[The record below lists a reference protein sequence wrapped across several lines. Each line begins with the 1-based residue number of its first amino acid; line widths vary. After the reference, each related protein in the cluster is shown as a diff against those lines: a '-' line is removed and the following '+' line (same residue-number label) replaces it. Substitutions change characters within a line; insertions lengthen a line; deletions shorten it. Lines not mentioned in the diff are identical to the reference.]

1 MNNTDLIWRNLS
13 DFWGKIPEADRL
25 VIEKLWEGWAQ
36 CLDAEYAQLYQ
47 IDFAKSIETCP
58 IFNKYRWCLLD
69 LSKKNLAKIKDYIS
83 TVKRESFITQTTSS
97 AINDQLKVANHVDHR
112 HIYIRPKNF
121 VKEIKLPFGLEPALV
136 EGFKIY
142 SGVALNGSELVYGP
156 DFLLSG
162 NSIKLGN
169 TVSSSDQVGFLVG
182 INETNLDVFHTW
194 FRHSEYTASLKSTFI
209 LPQTYDETIGVM
221 VFVDGRYLNQDEI
234 TLDTNNTVSTNNPV
248 SGNVEFI
255 WYIKDVNAKF
265 DQFHKHAKQA
275 FIFNPDAVSGTGTA
289 GSISYLSLS
298 PPQSVISDIRYSG
311 PESHMRLFLKGKFY
325 PDEFW
330 TYDPALGV
338 INFLTPISWAASE
351 FVPISVEFF
360 DIQKEEFDI
369 SHIHVIRQ
377 YANINVNLTSS
388 TFDDGGRFDDNGF
401 FDSQEELNQYT
412 LEFEIE
418 DVNSLRIFFNGR
430 YLYNQYDYIVSENRK
445 TIFFKF
451 NINGGNFRFE
461 YERSSGRFSYGASD
475 LDGLTQA
482 QIRKANLM
490 LFYNEDRELMAEF
503 DVNSPEVLTK
513 ASEAYALA
521 SQDIYCVSIPQL
533 QNRVDNADVKFIEKT
548 LVKKGDYKIVNGG
561 IQSDVQL
568 PESLWCPVVYFDE
581 SFLAKNFGILVDYQK
596 IGSSEPYKQALKS
609 IWSGLWNGPVIEN
622 VEWIISMFLNVPY
635 IPEDGKVASISQSLV
650 YTEILTDSEKYYL
663 DSTRTTTLQVG
674 DQLYL
679 GQGLGSASKYSGET
693 SFTSVG
699 EYASTR
705 LEIPNITVV
714 AKRGDLISISN
725 GSAAGIYSVIRTE
738 ENCVII
744 NKPLTGAVGLIQED
758 VFDAT
763 VVYDALENSISWPQF
778 NRSIEVGSYIYF
790 SDVYSSV
797 KVVSKIQDRPV
808 LETLPPITIAPGVN
822 FKAFNRT
829 GYAIVESGATPYVKR
844 NAIVRSINRFYVNR
858 VGLDNG
864 QYVDVNSTFDLDVV
878 VGQSVRRFQPVSRQ
892 VSVYDSELR
901 PNWLYERNSA
911 FNQEFSSGGNE
922 TRSRVLD
929 SVCNLDGFWL
939 TDTYTNF
946 IGIVNIGDEV
956 NISSGV
962 NATTIR
968 YTVKLVREHEL
979 ELSNE
984 VNNDIDVSYS
994 IDHISNVASQID
1006 VARQVSVFIP
1016 VEVELLDTITASTLN
1031 IRVSNITNL
1040 PSSGVLKATSGHNTE
1055 FIKYGYKVGNE
1066 LRDCIR
1072 LYNRMS
1078 GNLALGLAAG
1088 SKLQL
1093 VFDFDIKAIRE
1104 VFYAGIRAI
1113 SEIVDNKYITD
1124 NSDALYNITKNNTT
1138 IIEMFANSGI
1148 NQPDLL
1154 NITDFMKK
1162 VLPSSS
1168 FWFIDINKGISD
1180 VDERDPEE
1188 EVILSRTHYN
1198 CTKITEVASY
1208 VNTGVISTSYVSL
1221 TSSNGVHVGDFV
1233 YIPSFT
1239 NKYGR
1244 ITGITGIA
1252 GTILTLDRLLD
1263 STATTT
1269 INVISPIN
1277 FGTCESKAI
1286 NAIYSVDAG
1295 IQKGC
1300 MITVIDGI
1308 NVGQY
1313 PVVNVDGNRIIIG
1326 NNFPENQNSIKYNF
1340 YVTSNEGSIL

>member
-13 DFWGKIPEADRL
+13 DFWGKVPEADRL

-58 IFNKYRWCLLD
+58 VFNKYRWCLLD

-83 TVKRESFITQTTSS
+83 TVKRESFVTQTTSS
-97 AINDQLKVANHVDHR
+97 AINDQLKVANHVDHK

-121 VKEIKLPFGLEPALV
+121 LREIKLPFGLEPALV

-142 SGVALNGSELVYGP
+142 NGISLSGSELAYGP
-156 DFLLSG
+156 DFLLTA

-169 TVSSSDQVGFLVG
+169 TVANNDQVGFLVG
-182 INETNLDVFHTW
+182 INETNLDVNHTW
-194 FRHSEYTASLKSTFI
+194 FRHSEYTSTLKSTFI
-209 LPQTYDETIGVM
+209 LPQTYDDTIGVM
-221 VFVDGRYLNQDEI
+221 VFVDGRYLNQNEI
-234 TLDTNNTVSTNNPV
+234 TLDTNNTVSTNIPV
-248 SGNVEFI
+248 IGNVEFI

-265 DQFHKHAKQA
+265 EQFHNHVKQA

-298 PPQSVISDIRYSG
+298 PPQSVDSDIRYSG

-330 TYDPALGV
+330 TYNPAMGIV
-338 INFLTPISWAASE
+338 NFLTPISWTASE

-377 YANINVNLTSS
+377 YANINVNLTAS
-388 TFDDGGRFDDNGF
+388 TFDDGGRFDDGGT
-401 FDSQEELNQYT
+401 FDSQEELNQFT

-490 LFYNEDRELMAEF
+490 LFYNEDREMMSEF

-513 ASEAYALA
+513 ASDAYALA
-521 SQDIYCVSIPQL
+521 SQDIFCVSIPQL
-533 QNRVDNADVKFIEKT
+533 QNRVDNADVIFKEKT
-548 LVKKGDYKIVNGG
+548 LTQKGDYKIVNGG
-561 IQSDVQL
+561 LQSDVVL
-568 PESLWCPVVYFDE
+568 PDYLWCPVVYFDE

-596 IGSSEPYKQALKS
+596 IGSSEPYKQALKA

-635 IPEDGKVASISQSLV
+635 IPEDGKVVSISKSLV
-650 YTEILTDSEKYYL
+650 YTEILTDSDKYYL
-663 DSTRTTTLQVG
+663 DGSRSTSLVPG

-679 GQGLGSASKYSGET
+679 GQGLGGASKYSGET
-693 SFTSVG
+693 SFTSIG

-705 LEIPNITVV
+705 LEIPNITVF
-714 AKRGDLISISN
+714 AEKGDLISLSN
-725 GSAAGIYSVIRTE
+725 GSATGIYSVVRTE
-738 ENCVII
+738 DNCVII
-744 NKPLTGAVGLIQED
+744 NKPLTGSVGLIQED

-778 NRSIEVGSYIYF
+778 SKHIEVGSYIYF

-797 KVVSKIQDRPV
+797 KVVSKIGDRPV

-829 GYAIVESGATPYVKR
+829 GYAIVESGANPYVKR
-844 NAIVRSINRFYVNR
+844 NAVVRSINRFYINR

-864 QYVDVNSTFDLDVV
+864 QYVDAESTFDLDVV

-892 VSVYDSELR
+892 VAVYDSELR
-901 PNWLYERNSA
+901 KDWLYEKNSA
-911 FNQEFSSGGNE
+911 FNQEFLTGGND
-922 TRSRVLD
+922 TIDTVVNSI
-929 SVCNLDGFWL
+929 CNVDGFWL
-939 TDTYTNF
+939 TDIYTNF
-946 IGIVNIGDEV
+946 IGKVSIGDTV

-962 NATTIR
+962 NATVIS
-968 YTVKLVREHEL
+968 YTVELIREHEIKI
-979 ELSNE
+979 SNE
-984 VNNDIDVSYS
+984 LTKDVNVSYS
-994 IDHISNVASQID
+994 IDHITKFITPEDLS
-1006 VARQVSVFIP
+1006 RQVSVLAP
-1016 VEVELLDTITASTLN
+1016 VEVELLDSITPSTLN
-1031 IRVSNITNL
+1031 IRVDNIDAL
-1040 PSSGVLKATSGHNTE
+1040 PSSGILKATSGSNVE

-1066 LRDCIR
+1066 LRDCVR
-1072 LYNRMS
+1072 LFNRMS
-1078 GNLALGLAAG
+1078 GNSSLSLSSGH
-1088 SKLQL
+1088 KLQL
-1093 VFDFDIKAIRE
+1093 IFDFNAKAIRE

-1138 IIEMFANSGI
+1138 VIEMFANAGI

-1162 VLPSSS
+1162 VLPASS
-1168 FWFIDINKGISD
+1168 FWFIDINKGLTDI
-1180 VDERDPEE
+1180 DERDPEE
-1188 EVILSRTHYN
+1188 DVILSKTHYN
-1198 CTKITEVASY
+1198 CTKLNETALYNNTPSV
-1208 VNTGVISTSYVSL
+1208 VNVS
-1221 TSSNGVHVGDFV
+1221 SSNGIEVGDFV
-1233 YIPSFT
+1233 YIPSFV

-1244 ITGITGIA
+1244 IISITGND
-1252 GTILTLDRLLD
+1252 LTLDRSLD
-1263 STATTT
+1263 ATNYVE
-1269 INVISPIN
+1269 IFIISPIN
-1277 FGTCESKAI
+1277 RGSCEIEAV
-1286 NAIYSVDAG
+1286 NASYILDSG

-1300 MITVIDGI
+1300 MLTVIEGM

-1313 PVVNVDGNRIIIG
+1313 PVVKVVGNRIIVG
-1326 NNFPENQNSIKYNF
+1326 RKFPEFGNSIKYNF
-1340 YVTSNEGSIL
+1340 FVTSNEGSIL